1 MTTDEVKTLY
11 KQNLLAY
18 YSPKNA
24 PADKDAVKYQIGI
37 WSAALLPTCRPGGA
51 GPRFCARS
59 PCAGFR

>member
-1 MTTDEVKTLY
+1 MTTDEVKNLY

-24 PADKDAVKYQIGI
+24 PADKDAVNTR
-37 WSAALLPTCRPGGA
+37 SAYGPPPLPTCPPRRRR
-51 GPRFCARS
+51 PRFCARS